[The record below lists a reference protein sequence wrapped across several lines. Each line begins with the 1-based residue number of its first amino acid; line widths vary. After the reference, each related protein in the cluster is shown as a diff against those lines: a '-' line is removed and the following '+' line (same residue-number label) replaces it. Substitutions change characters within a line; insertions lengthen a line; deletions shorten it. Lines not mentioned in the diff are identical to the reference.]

1 MDKDKIGLISKRGED
16 MVLRGKKIEDTLV
29 LLKKQ

>member
-1 MDKDKIGLISKRGED
+1 MDKDKIGLISKRAEE

-29 LLKKQ
+29 LLKKR